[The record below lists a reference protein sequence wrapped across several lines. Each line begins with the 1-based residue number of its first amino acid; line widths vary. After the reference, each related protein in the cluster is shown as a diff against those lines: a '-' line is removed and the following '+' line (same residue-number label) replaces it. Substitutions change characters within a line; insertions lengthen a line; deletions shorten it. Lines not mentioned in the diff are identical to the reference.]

1 MLLSILSLVCGEDS
15 QLGVAR
21 KVKRTYPYEQHTR
34 PERGRG
40 DAEGTRSEPA
50 TQKFGEG
57 LQDGSHTTLLSMK
70 ECEERFRRGELGE
83 GVVKRGSETTLATLR
98 TYCQN
103 VMKAFQLRMDERAI
117 QDEMNH
123 VDFGTAE
130 FDQRLKA
137 IQPTGKMRTSLL
149 AGGSQTG
156 EAGLN
161 GKYPPAED
169 GNATTPAVFTS
180 LASLG
185 VYGHKN
191 GTFLLSMD
199 MVSYNQRAR
208 IRRINARTGKVS
220 TVDSGTAPS
229 HAPVG
234 TSLVIVKHKSARQ
247 VVYFS
252 AALKTQDP
260 VSLQATDL
268 LSGSIHTIVE
278 FDKQWIS
285 AVSGPLKERLPVVYS
300 EGAGRIYATPEAR
313 HNTAITGK
321 GTADVVAPVM
331 AVFYDGIKPM
341 LLWAAAAGN
350 GVALL
355 VVDLSVK
362 NVKGVGKEVTMARR
376 IRKEGWRDLPV
387 FKPGSNHVMS
397 RLALKF
403 EGVDI
408 MTALNHPYN
417 PPLPMNPPF
426 NPEKHHVK
434 KIQMMRMLYGEVEN
448 DRSNVMYYD
457 AKTYMNSA
465 GVWKAVVLNTR
476 GSTHADRVKQSQVAE
491 RNTTWYDRVNAGEFL
506 VLELTLSDN
515 ETTGDDTGS
524 VRGLVQYN
532 MTDPSSEFNPDSWG
546 LEFLHLAICPDNQLA
561 YLLNVNG
568 YVISLELQH
577 PVTGEPFKHNQW
589 GRIQQTGPVR
599 LAQVTGIVMVTQT
612 LLAFVDAMSVNLM
625 DLSPTIKCQNY
636 PFLVKSV
643 SKFPVSQPGQTE
655 VYKKYSNGTTLPL
668 SAHVWSFVGY
678 RKLSTKKTY
687 DGGNFHFSKSM
698 VCFRPCSRQGP
709 CCGDGSCTLGALSGA
724 AIPDKCCVDKVE
736 EEGDPPPADAGVK
749 AKLLELE
756 KQAKRVPLES
766 LGMLDGM
773 KAF

>member
-1 MLLSILSLVCGEDS
+1 MPRILLRNSGVPNTGCSLFVLAPVNHGGETPANAPSWTACVTMATTIRNLIALLDPMHIFISISISLIIISRQMRSALHDGGSATRFYNTMLRAAMLLSILSLVCGEDS

-268 LSGSIHTIVE
+268 LSGT
-278 FDKQWIS
+278 
-285 AVSGPLKERLPVVYS
+285 
-300 EGAGRIYATPEAR
+300 
-313 HNTAITGK
+313 HNA
-321 GTADVVAPVM
+321 
-331 AVFYDGIKPM
+331 
-341 LLWAAAAGN
+341 
-350 GVALL
+350 
-355 VVDLSVK
+355 
-362 NVKGVGKEVTMARR
+362 
-376 IRKEGWRDLPV
+376 
-387 FKPGSNHVMS
+387 
-397 RLALKF
+397 F
-403 EGVDI
+403 E
-408 MTALNHPYN
+408 
-417 PPLPMNPPF
+417 
-426 NPEKHHVK
+426 
-434 KIQMMRMLYGEVEN
+434 
-448 DRSNVMYYD
+448 
-457 AKTYMNSA
+457 
-465 GVWKAVVLNTR
+465 
-476 GSTHADRVKQSQVAE
+476 
-491 RNTTWYDRVNAGEFL
+491 
-506 VLELTLSDN
+506 
-515 ETTGDDTGS
+515 
-524 VRGLVQYN
+524 
-532 MTDPSSEFNPDSWG
+532 
-546 LEFLHLAICPDNQLA
+546 
-561 YLLNVNG
+561 
-568 YVISLELQH
+568 
-577 PVTGEPFKHNQW
+577 
-589 GRIQQTGPVR
+589 
-599 LAQVTGIVMVTQT
+599 
-612 LLAFVDAMSVNLM
+612 
-625 DLSPTIKCQNY
+625 
-636 PFLVKSV
+636 
-643 SKFPVSQPGQTE
+643 
-655 VYKKYSNGTTLPL
+655 
-668 SAHVWSFVGY
+668 
-678 RKLSTKKTY
+678 
-687 DGGNFHFSKSM
+687 
-698 VCFRPCSRQGP
+698 
-709 CCGDGSCTLGALSGA
+709 
-724 AIPDKCCVDKVE
+724 
-736 EEGDPPPADAGVK
+736 
-749 AKLLELE
+749 
-756 KQAKRVPLES
+756 
-766 LGMLDGM
+766 
-773 KAF
+773 